1 MEVNTGNRDST
12 LADPPNLEPQS
23 VAPVPSQASEQMSK
37 QVETRTDLVMQSA
50 QSTLLPAQLLQREA
64 EQAGLSG
71 EASAQILQLEMQP
84 SVCREVDTQT
94 DLIIQSAQP
103 SMVPAELSEVDQA
116 ALSRVPSAQRLLS
129 GMQPSIP
136 ASSSLLERTQPDPSQ
151 QSNQPEDA
159 PGSSAQLF
167 SVASMMFNHPPVGDE
182 PLKNELH
189 RLRLFVDSLNKTHEL
204 KVCYFF

>member
-1 MEVNTGNRDST
+1 MEVNAGNGDST
-12 LADPPNLEPQS
+12 LADPPHLEPQN

-37 QVETRTDLVMQSA
+37 EVETQTNLVMQSA
-50 QSTLLPAQLLQREA
+50 QASVVPAQCLQREV

-71 EASAQILQLEMQP
+71 EAPAQILQPEMQP
-84 SVCREVDTQT
+84 SVCREVDTT
-94 DLIIQSAQP
+94 DLIIQSTQP
-103 SMVPAELSEVDQA
+103 SMVPAHLSEVEQA
-116 ALSRVPSAQRLLS
+116 ALSRVPSAQCVLS

-136 ASSSLLERTQPDPSQ
+136 ASSILLERTHPDQSR

-159 PGSSAQLF
+159 LGSLAQLF
-167 SVASMMFNHPPVGDE
+167 SAASMMFNHPPVGDE

-189 RLRLFVDSLNKTHEL
+189 RLKLYIDSLNKTHEL